1 MYTNHV
7 CQTIPKVNIDSSLVT
22 VAQKNVLSN
31 TNDWFDE
38 KISNHRE

>member
-1 MYTNHV
+1 MILKISCTQNHV

-31 TNDWFDE
+31 TYD
-38 KISNHRE
+38 